1 MHCRYAT
8 YSYNIIY
15 GYAPYNSVMAIT
27 SAKVSRGPHCL
38 RPQANRLGQAPL
50 IPRTRTHG
58 GTYAP
63 YSAESAAYAA

>member
-15 GYAPYNSVMAIT
+15 GYVPYNSVMAIT

-38 RPQANRLGQAPL
+38 RPQANRLG
-50 IPRTRTHG
+50 PRAADTANPHHG